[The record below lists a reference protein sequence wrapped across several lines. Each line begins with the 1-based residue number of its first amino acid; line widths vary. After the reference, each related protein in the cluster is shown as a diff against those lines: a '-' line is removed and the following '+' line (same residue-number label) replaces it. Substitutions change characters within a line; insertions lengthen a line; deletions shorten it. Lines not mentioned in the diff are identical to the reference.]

1 MGGGGR
7 RSRPGQHAREGP
19 WTRTRSSF
27 LTSKR
32 SVCWSPLALAAI
44 GLIVAITGVYG
55 VTAFMVGQRRHEIGV
70 RLALGATAPGV
81 IRLIM
86 GRSFRLVGAGVVVG
100 LLGGWAIGLT
110 MRSLLFGV
118 GATDPLT
125 YAVVLTVV
133 AAGGL
138 LATYL
143 PAHRV
148 VSIDP
153 AIVLKRE

>member
-1 MGGGGR
+1 M
-7 RSRPGQHAREGP
+7 ALF
-19 WTRTRSSF
+19 TSF
-27 LTSKR
+27 
-32 SVCWSPLALAAI
+32 AAI
-44 GLIVAITGVYG
+44 GFIVAITGVYG

-70 RLALGATAPGV
+70 RLALGATAAGI

-86 GRSFRLVGAGVVVG
+86 GRSFQLVGAGVVVG

-110 MRSLLFGV
+110 MQSLLFGV
-118 GATDPLT
+118 AATDPLT
-125 YAVVLTVV
+125 YAVVLAVV